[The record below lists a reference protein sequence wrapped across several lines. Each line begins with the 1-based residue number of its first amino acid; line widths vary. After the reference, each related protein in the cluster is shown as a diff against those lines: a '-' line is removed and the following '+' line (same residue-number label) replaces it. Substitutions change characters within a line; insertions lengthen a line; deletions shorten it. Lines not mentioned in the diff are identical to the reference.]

1 VAVHDLIVKDNDL
14 VVGTHGRSIWILDD
28 ITPVRE
34 ASSRSGA
41 VGAAFTRPIHLFTP
55 VDTIRWR
62 YHGGP
67 REKNA
72 GENPPAGAIVYFWL
86 KDKPKGEVTL
96 DVLDAQNRVVR
107 KLSSTPPEA
116 WGAAE
121 DAEEPKAAFKAEA
134 GLQRAVWDL
143 RWEGAT
149 LIKNAKIDYGDPT
162 EGPLAAPG
170 AYTLRLTADGQ
181 QQTTKLTVKPDPRV
195 TLSQADLEA
204 HQAFALQVRD
214 AISRLTTDVNRLK
227 GVREQL
233 QAHIKVLEGNP
244 RASEL
249 VNMSKAL
256 VKQLDELE
264 SRMHNPEAEV
274 AYDILAR
281 KGGAKLY
288 SRLSPLLMFVN
299 EGDGVPTQGMKD
311 VFAEQQKE
319 LSGFV
324 SELKALVDR
333 DLATIQLAAKRL
345 DVPFVTVP

>member
-1 VAVHDLIVKDNDL
+1 
-14 VVGTHGRSIWILDD
+14 LDD

-34 ASSRSGA
+34 GASA
-41 VGAAFTRPIHLFTP
+41 FAAKP
-55 VDTIRWR
+55 VHVFPPTDTIRWR

-86 KDKPKGEVTL
+86 KDKPKGEVVL
-96 DVLDAQNRVVR
+96 EVLDAQNRVVR
-107 KLSSTPPEA
+107 RLSSTPPQA
-116 WGAAE
+116 WGHAE
-121 DAEEPKAAFKAEA
+121 DAEAPKAPFKAEA

-149 LIKNAKIDYGDPT
+149 LIRNAKIDYGDPR
-162 EGPLAAPG
+162 EGPLAVPG
-170 AYTLRLTADGQ
+170 VYTVRLSVDGQ
-181 QQTTKLTVKPDPRV
+181 QQTAKLTVKPDPRV

-214 AISRLTTDVNRLK
+214 AISSVSTNVDRLK
-227 GVREQL
+227 SVREQL
-233 QAHIKVLEGNP
+233 QAHMKVLEGNP

-256 VKQLDELE
+256 VARLDELE
-264 SRMHNPEAEV
+264 SRIHNPEAEV

-311 VFAEQQKE
+311 VFTEQQKE
-319 LSGFV
+319 LAGYQG
-324 SELKALVDR
+324 ELKALLDK

-345 DVPFVTVP
+345 DVPFVAVP